1 MKCLYLCDTIKM
13 QSCKLVKLVSLSG
26 RCCSIYSVTKLDSE
40 QDTLLDRFIDENVNS
55 FKSETKELVSRLHTI
70 GHKTGARLQFFKEHE
85 GKPGDG
91 VCALYDF
98 EVRNLRL
105 YCIRYGTQL
114 VIVGGGGYKPKNI
127 RALQEDEKLKKE
139 NYFLRELSAKLT
151 ERIKNKEIW
160 FSDDDLDLIGNL
172 TFNKDED

>member
-13 QSCKLVKLVSLSG
+13 QNYKLVKLNKLSG
-26 RCCSIYSVTKLDSE
+26 SCCSIYTVVGPDIENK
-40 QDTLLDRFIDENVNS
+40 TLLDQFIDENINS
-55 FKSETKELVSRLHTI
+55 FKSETKELVSRLYAI
-70 GHKTGARLQFFKEHE
+70 GHKTGARLQFFKENE

-91 VCALYDF
+91 VCALYDL
-98 EVRNLRL
+98 EVSNLRL

-114 VIVGGGGYKPKNI
+114 VIVGGGGHKPKNI

-139 NYFLRELSAKLT
+139 NYFLRDLSAKLT

-160 FSDDDLDLIGNL
+160 FSDDDLDFVGNL